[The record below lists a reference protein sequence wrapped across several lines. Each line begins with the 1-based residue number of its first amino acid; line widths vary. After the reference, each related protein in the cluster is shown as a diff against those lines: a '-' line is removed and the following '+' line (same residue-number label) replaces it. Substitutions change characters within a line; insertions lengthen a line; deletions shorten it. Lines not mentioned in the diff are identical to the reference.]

1 MANRQLW
8 THSSNLIRYS
18 DKLRRSACFFKNKY
32 NWWKAD
38 TGSRKVMAKNIF
50 IHWSFPGQLRKR
62 WKNDNKNFTCEN
74 GGVWLTQDLFINL
87 HRYLRVGQTGAKKR
101 MIHGCFI
108 DTSWVV
114 HEAFMEIN
122 IKKTQK
128 NKRVFGTG
136 NLRLRVHQA
145 SRGNLL
151 LVPDSLGIL
160 KHSVWVKNSTLMA
173 FLE

>member
-1 MANRQLW
+1 MANRPLW

-122 IKKTQK
+122 IKKHRKIKGFLGRGTCA
-128 NKRVFGTG
+128 FGYI
-136 NLRLRVHQA
+136 RHREEICCWY
-145 SRGNLL
+145 R
-151 LVPDSLGIL
+151 IL
-160 KHSVWVKNSTLMA
+160 WG
-173 FLE
+173 F